1 MMKPFYNLKPLRF
14 WFSFN
19 ILPAVGFPVPDVG
32 CFSLFIADISPRA
45 VSQDIVNLANEQDNS
60 AAS

>member
-1 MMKPFYNLKPLRF
+1 MPEE
-14 WFSFN
+14 
-19 ILPAVGFPVPDVG
+19 GFPVADVG
-32 CFSLFIADISPRA
+32 CFSLFMADISPRA